1 MEQALPLHH
10 TDWLLWL
17 SLGVFSL
24 LLAARLYN
32 PIRFKAFSI
41 LPFHANR
48 SELEASFRPVVGRGL
63 FDVSLGVSSF
73 ATLGLALFLIL
84 HPNRGELP
92 VMGDWR
98 MYLRLTIVLL
108 LFFVFKNFMGLLVGW
123 VFNKTDFIAKAQNV
137 SFAYR
142 AWLGVLLFPVCV
154 AMVYSGEAYQWLYYV
169 LLVGLCV
176 GYYFSVQFFT
186 IRIWRIDAFVY
197 YKIFYLC
204 ALEITPLIFL
214 VSWLQSLYR

>member
-1 MEQALPLHH
+1 MKQILLIHH

-17 SLGVFSL
+17 FLAISGL

-32 PIRFKAFSI
+32 PIRFKAFAI
-41 LPFHANR
+41 LPFHSNR

-63 FDVSLGVSSF
+63 FDVSLGLSSF
-73 ATLGLALFLIL
+73 AVLGLALFLIL
-84 HPNRGELP
+84 HPYNEGFPALHE
-92 VMGDWR
+92 WR
-98 MYLRLTIVLL
+98 MYLRLIIMLL

-123 VFNKTDFIAKAQNV
+123 IFNKTEFIASAQNI

-154 AMVYSGEAYQWLYYV
+154 AMAYGGEVYQTLYYV
-169 LLVGLCV
+169 LLFMLCG
-176 GYYFSVQFFT
+176 GYYFVIQFFA
-186 IRIWRIDAFVY
+186 IRIWRIDSFSY